1 MGVLT
6 EIWSG
11 LSVGGDVNELKS
23 LPIYPDQPD
32 SQIQATTFEFAEDL
46 NRKSGIRSRAYFSCS
61 ESGHHT
67 FSIKCDDQCRFTV
80 KEEEDFSESLGY
92 HDAIYYPRYQE

>member
-11 LSVGGDVNELKS
+11 LSDGEDVNELNCLQS
-23 LPIYPDQPD
+23 YPEKPD
-32 SQIQATTFEFAEDL
+32 SQIQAATFEFVDNL

-61 ESGHHT
+61 MSGHHT
-67 FSIKCDDQCRFTV
+67 FSIKCDDLCRFTV
-80 KEEEDFSESLGY
+80 KVDEDFSESLGY
-92 HDAIYYPRYQE
+92 RDAIYSPSYRE